1 MSTFETGPD
10 APFIAS
16 RFIPHDGSRRG
27 LAGGAFINGETRIQG
42 PAGAPERIS
51 RALTAGR
58 RQRQAGEMLLAALR
72 EALAGPPGIEA
83 AKRAGRE
90 AWRLH
95 QQRGENRDG

>member
-1 MSTFETGPD
+1 
-10 APFIAS
+10 
-16 RFIPHDGSRRG
+16 
-27 LAGGAFINGETRIQG
+27 
-42 PAGAPERIS
+42 
-51 RALTAGR
+51 
-58 RQRQAGEMLLAALR
+58 MLLAALR